1 MVSSPSTIHRYL
13 LFFQFVLLLF
23 VSVSSL
29 PSALK
34 SDSFLSLTTN
44 DVSVSKDDK
53 KMKKTTKKK
62 DKKKMTKK
70 DKKERKSTIR
80 PVIFPIKRTRK
91 PTSASPTNTPAPSTT
106 ISPGDFPNYFGD
118 DIIIIEDNFPQRP
131 QRPRAPSSPTISPPS
146 PTISP
151 SDFPNYFGDD
161 IIIIEDKFPTSARN

>member
-1 MVSSPSTIHRYL
+1 MVSSPSIIHRYL

-23 VSVSSL
+23 VSVTSL

-44 DVSVSKDDK
+44 DVSVNKDDK

-62 DKKKMTKK
+62 NKKK
-70 DKKERKSTIR
+70 DKKKRKSTIR

-91 PTSASPTNTPAPSTT
+91 PTSVSPTNTPAPSTT
-106 ISPGDFPNYFGD
+106 ISPTESVTESD
-118 DIIIIEDNFPQRP
+118 DSINLPRPQRP
-131 QRPRAPSSPTISPPS
+131 QRPRAPSPPVSSPS

-161 IIIIEDKFPTSARN
+161 IIIIEDTFPTSARN